1 MKQKEKHNVE
11 MGIRTY
17 ITTQVDVK
25 LGKHYALALS
35 LTVQTRLKS
44 ILQDSA
50 DESFRGLSYDLTNVP
65 THGCALG

>member
-1 MKQKEKHNVE
+1 MKKKKHNVE
-11 MGIRTY
+11 MEKRTY

-35 LTVQTRLKS
+35 LTLQTGLKS

-50 DESFRGLSYDLTNVP
+50 DESLKGLSYDLNNVP